1 MATVLQEFELEEF
14 GLDFGLPVNFQAEEK
29 TTETCETVCEEP
41 QDPVSKLLT
50 AAARGDR
57 FAANRIVGMFERY
70 VRDAVRR
77 RLRDES
83 DVEETTQDVFIQA
96 FRKLDQLHDKRCFA
110 GWLRRI
116 ADRLAINQ
124 LVRRRRERTVNFENL
139 DQADSGGEPWS
150 EVVRREQRKAVW
162 EGLQRLGEMDRDTL
176 VAFYI
181 EGNSL
186 VEMSRRFDSPV
197 GTIKRRLHTARKR
210 LAKELTELHAA

>member
-1 MATVLQEFELEEF
+1 MATVIEELEEF
-14 GLDFGLPVNFQAEEK
+14 GIDLNGLAEGLAEE
-29 TTETCETVCEEP
+29 EIGEPCSPDYDEP
-41 QDPVSKLLT
+41 QDPVSLLLT

-57 FAANRIVGMFERY
+57 RAANRIVQMFERY
-70 VRDAVRR
+70 VRDTVRR

-124 LVRRRRERTVNFENL
+124 LVRRRRERTVNFESF
-139 DQADSGGEPWS
+139 DRPDAGSEPWS
-150 EVVRREQRKAVW
+150 EAVRREQRQAVW
-162 EGLQRLGEMDRDTL
+162 KGLQRLGAMDRETL

>member
-1 MATVLQEFELEEF
+1 MATVLEELAEFEIETI
-14 GLDFGLPVNFQAEEK
+14 GPAVGPAEEPIEG
-29 TTETCETVCEEP
+29 TFDSEYEEP
-41 QDPVSKLLT
+41 PDPVSNLIT

-57 FAANRIVGMFERY
+57 RAANRIVQMFERY

-116 ADRLAINQ
+116 ADRLAINH
-124 LVRRRRERTVNFENL
+124 LVRRRRERTVNLATF
-139 DQADSGGEPWS
+139 DHPDAGSEPWS
-150 EVVRREQRKAVW
+150 EAVRRERSQAVW
-162 EGLQRLGEMDRDTL
+162 KGLQRLGTMDRETL

-186 VEMSRRFDSPV
+186 IEMSRRFDSPV